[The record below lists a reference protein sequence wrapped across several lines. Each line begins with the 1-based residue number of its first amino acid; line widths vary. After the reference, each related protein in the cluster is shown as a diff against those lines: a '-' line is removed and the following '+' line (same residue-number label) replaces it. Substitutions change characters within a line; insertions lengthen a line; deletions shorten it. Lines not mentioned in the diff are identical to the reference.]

1 VHDRLPSIIHRPYN
15 DTVQA
20 NPDAL
25 IHLLGQ
31 AGHRITQPRKAV
43 IEALCRARRS
53 LDANELLERAK
64 KIHAGVGLATV
75 YRTLDMLEAIGVVR
89 KVQLDGSYH
98 VVACEDHS
106 LHYHLICEK
115 CHSVTELAVDPPAL
129 EKIAHQR
136 GFTVKPA
143 PIEVMGLCDD
153 CK

>member
-1 VHDRLPSIIHRPYN
+1 
-15 DTVQA
+15 VQA

-31 AGHRITQPRKAV
+31 AGHRITQPRRAV
-43 IEALCRARRS
+43 IEALCRAQRS
-53 LDANELLERAK
+53 LDAHELLARAK
-64 KIHAGVGLATV
+64 KLHAGVGLATV
-75 YRTLDMLEAIGVVR
+75 YRTLDMLEEAGVVR

-98 VVACEDHS
+98 VVACEDPS

-115 CHSVTELAVDPPAL
+115 CHSVTELAADPPL
-129 EKIAHQR
+129 QKMAHQR

-143 PIEVMGLCDD
+143 PIEVLGLCDD

>member
-1 VHDRLPSIIHRPYN
+1 M
-15 DTVQA
+15 QA
-20 NPDAL
+20 NPNAL
-25 IHLLGQ
+25 EQLLSD
-31 AGHRITQPRKAV
+31 AGHRITQPRRAV

-64 KIHAGVGLATV
+64 KLHAGVGLATV
-75 YRTLDMLEAIGVVR
+75 YRTLDMLEEIGVVR

-106 LHYHLICEK
+106 LHYHLICER
-115 CHSVTELAVDPPAL
+115 CHSVTEMALNQPAL
-129 EKIAHQR
+129 EKVAGQR

-143 PIEVMGLCDD
+143 PIEVMGLCGD

>member
-1 VHDRLPSIIHRPYN
+1 MLS
-15 DTVQA
+15 
-20 NPDAL
+20 
-25 IHLLGQ
+25 Q

-53 LDANELLERAK
+53 LDANELYERAK
-64 KIHAGVGLATV
+64 KLHAGVGLATV
-75 YRTLDMLEAIGVVR
+75 YRTLDMLEEIGVVR

-129 EKIAHQR
+129 EKIAGQR
-136 GFTVKPA
+136 GFRVKPA

-153 CK
+153 CR

>member
-1 VHDRLPSIIHRPYN
+1 M
-15 DTVQA
+15 QA

-143 PIEVMGLCDD
+143 PIEVMGVCDD